1 MDHETSPPMYFSR
14 TLLEGQV
21 ELWNP
26 DVILIEGRGSKSKR
40 EYFNDD
46 SKVDTF
52 FLDDAIPLHRFQLVQ
67 DIYITVTY
75 FATTVQVH
83 LR

>member
-52 FLDDAIPLHRFQLVQ
+52 FLDDAISPHHFNLGQ

-75 FATTVQVH
+75 FATTEQVH
-83 LR
+83 LQ